1 MFGAQSGENGYVVL
15 NVMSRAALT
24 GDSFVGQAV
33 VDLSQL
39 MEDFEQQTPGEEFT
53 LELPLSGKLFFN
65 LYNII
70 GEECESQ
77 PVEREDKGSVKIRL
91 SMPSP
96 FSNMC
101 GWFYEVSTSIFGVID
116 RQKIWVVLHRNNAN
130 KWFVLS
136 YDSKFSGDAGLK
148 RTIDVD
154 MIIAVEQKMP
164 ASGMEDGA
172 LEMVVGSSNEI
183 VTWAFGEESREFRG
197 MWVRCLSRS
206 NQEYAPITPADTMK
220 V

>member
-1 MFGAQSGENGYVVL
+1 
-15 NVMSRAALT
+15 MS
-24 GDSFVGQAV
+24 
-33 VDLSQL
+33 
-39 MEDFEQQTPGEEFT
+39 
-53 LELPLSGKLFFN
+53 
-65 LYNII
+65 
-70 GEECESQ
+70 
-77 PVEREDKGSVKIRL
+77 
-91 SMPSP
+91 
-96 FSNMC
+96 
-101 GWFYEVSTSIFGVID
+101 
-116 RQKIWVVLHRNNAN
+116 AN

-206 NQEYAPITPADTMK
+206 NQEYAPITPSADTMK